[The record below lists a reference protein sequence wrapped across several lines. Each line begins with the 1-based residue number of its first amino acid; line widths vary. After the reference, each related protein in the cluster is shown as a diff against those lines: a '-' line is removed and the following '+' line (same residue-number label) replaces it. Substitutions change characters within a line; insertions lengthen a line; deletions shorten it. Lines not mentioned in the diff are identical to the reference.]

1 MRIYYIIL
9 IAVLLIAGTGNVEAI
24 VWEGRVLKIEV
35 TKSKDGNYVF
45 DVVNLKVLK
54 TPEETAKW
62 CFSLHEKSRDK
73 AVELRYS
80 NSARLQFSE
89 DFTTKE
95 IGVICAAFMM
105 EMVYAADV
113 TVLKDGRIVPF
124 EGSVDK
130 NDVFRMMG
138 LSEEEINGIRERR
151 ERREEVERKKQ
162 KNEPNKA
169 QMATPNL
176 PPE

>member
-1 MRIYYIIL
+1 MRIYFTLL
-9 IAVLLIAGTGNVEAI
+9 IAVLLIAGTGIVEAI
-24 VWEGRVLKIEV
+24 AWEGRVLKIEV

-45 DVVNLKVLK
+45 DVVNLKLFK

-62 CFSLHEKSRDK
+62 CFSLHEKSREK

-95 IGVICAAFMM
+95 IGVICTAFMM
-105 EMVYAADV
+105 EKVYAEDV

-130 NDVFRMMG
+130 NDVLRMMG

-151 ERREEVERKKQ
+151 EEVERKKQ
-162 KNEPNKA
+162 KNDPNKA
-169 QMATPNL
+169 QMATPRK
-176 PPE
+176 PSD